1 MELLMPRTTV
11 NQVASQIETHEQ
23 VCGERWKNAYE
34 RFDRIEAL
42 MEAHSQRL
50 WWIAGIIISLLLP
63 IAYSSLF

>member
-1 MELLMPRTTV
+1 MPRTTV

-42 MEAHSQRL
+42 MEANSQKIMVDSRNHHIL
-50 WWIAGIIISLLLP
+50 TTTNRI
-63 IAYSSLF
+63 